1 MTLTILDAI
10 LVAIM
15 LVSALLAMVRG
26 FSREVL
32 SVVAWAVSAFA
43 AFYFFEPLTPYV
55 SQYVNNEKVA
65 MAIAA
70 AGVFFVT
77 LIIVSFI
84 TLKIAD
90 FIIDSRI
97 GALDRVLGF
106 IFGAVRGLLLVV
118 VAMLFFNWLAPE
130 NQPSWVANA
139 ASKPFLDDLGQQLV
153 AALPENPQGAIFD
166 QLDGLAG
173 RAEDDPATGEPTM
186 AHLTDTR
193 GDTVHL
199 DIVDRWGNMVSAT
212 PSGGWLQSCPV
223 VPGLGFPLN
232 SRAQMFWLDAGLPS
246 SLTPGARPRTTLTP
260 SIAYGPNGEVLSF
273 GTPGGDQQDQWQ
285 LVWFLR
291 FVHHGFDLQQ
301 GIDAPLFHSQHF
313 QASFYPREAKPG
325 TMMIEAT
332 IGPVVVEALKARGH
346 DVVVAEPNSVGR
358 LTAALRHEDGMMQ
371 AAATPRLMQAYAIG
385 R

>member
-43 AFYFFEPLTPYV
+43 AFYFFESLTPFV
-55 SQYVNNEKVA
+55 SQYVNNEKAA

-70 AGVFFVT
+70 AGIFFVT

-130 NQPSWVANA
+130 NQPGWVANA

-153 AALPENPQGAIFD
+153 AALPENPQGSIFD

-173 RAEDDPATGEPTM
+173 GTEDDPAAGEPN
-186 AHLTDTR
+186 
-193 GDTVHL
+193 TVEGV
-199 DIVDRWGNMVSAT
+199 IE
-212 PSGGWLQSCPV
+212 
-223 VPGLGFPLN
+223 N
-232 SRAQMFWLDAGLPS
+232 SQ
-246 SLTPGARPRTTLTP
+246 
-260 SIAYGPNGEVLSF
+260 
-273 GTPGGDQQDQWQ
+273 
-285 LVWFLR
+285 
-291 FVHHGFDLQQ
+291 
-301 GIDAPLFHSQHF
+301 
-313 QASFYPREAKPG
+313 
-325 TMMIEAT
+325 
-332 IGPVVVEALKARGH
+332 
-346 DVVVAEPNSVGR
+346 
-358 LTAALRHEDGMMQ
+358 
-371 AAATPRLMQAYAIG
+371 
-385 R
+385 